1 MLNLSNEKYKI
12 LAEDIY
18 LRPPSLL
25 DYNKWRLIREESRN
39 FLTPWEPTWQT
50 GEHTLKRYIRL
61 ITIYSRRRR
70 SDSQYS
76 FFIFDKNDQLLGGIN
91 VFNIKRGISQSC
103 TIGYWIGKKYSNKGY
118 MTKAL
123 SILIVYL
130 FNQYRINRIEAACL
144 PSNNTSIKLLL
155 RLGFS
160 KEGYA
165 TDYLRINGR
174 WEDHLLFAITKKK
187 YDLDKI
193 NDK

>member
-1 MLNLSNEKYKI
+1 MLNFSSEKYKI
-12 LAEDIY
+12 LSEDIY
-18 LRPPSLL
+18 LRPPSLF
-25 DYNKWRLIREESRN
+25 DYGKWRLIREESRN
-39 FLTPWEPTWQT
+39 FLTPWEPTWQI

-61 ITIYSRRRR
+61 IIIYSRRRR
-70 SDSQYS
+70 RDTQYS
-76 FFIFDKNDQLLGGIN
+76 FFIFDRNDQLLGGIN

-123 SILIVYL
+123 NILIDYL
-130 FNQYRINRIEAACL
+130 FNQYKINRIEAACL
-144 PSNNTSIKLLL
+144 PSNNPSIKLLL

-165 TDYLRINGR
+165 TDYLRINGC

-187 YDLDKI
+187 YDFDKI

>member
-130 FNQYRINRIEAACL
+130 FNQYRVNRIEAACL

>member
-118 MTKAL
+118 MTEAL

-130 FNQYRINRIEAACL
+130 FNQPISSVLQRRRSGRL
-144 PSNNTSIKLLL
+144 PQ
-155 RLGFS
+155 R
-160 KEGYA
+160 
-165 TDYLRINGR
+165 
-174 WEDHLLFAITKKK
+174 
-187 YDLDKI
+187 
-193 NDK
+193 

>member
-1 MLNLSNEKYKI
+1 LLNLSNEKYKI

-130 FNQYRINRIEAACL
+130 FNQYRVNRIEAACL

>member
-39 FLTPWEPTWQT
+39 FLTPWEPTWHI

-76 FFIFDKNDQLLGGIN
+76 FFIFDKNDLLLGGIN

-103 TIGYWIGKKYSNKGY
+103 TLGYWIGKKYSNKGY
-118 MTKAL
+118 MTEAL

-130 FNQYRINRIEAACL
+130 FNQYSINRIEAACL
-144 PSNNTSIKLLL
+144 PSNNASIKLLL

>member
-1 MLNLSNEKYKI
+1 
-12 LAEDIY
+12 
-18 LRPPSLL
+18 
-25 DYNKWRLIREESRN
+25 
-39 FLTPWEPTWQT
+39 
-50 GEHTLKRYIRL
+50 
-61 ITIYSRRRR
+61 
-70 SDSQYS
+70 
-76 FFIFDKNDQLLGGIN
+76 
-91 VFNIKRGISQSC
+91 
-103 TIGYWIGKKYSNKGY
+103 

-130 FNQYRINRIEAACL
+130 FNQYRVNRIEAACL

-187 YDLDKI
+187 YDLDTVSYTHLTLPTI
-193 NDK
+193 LLV